1 MTFNFQSEIKKFSY
15 LSANKDGDKEK
26 TGAVSVKGSPAM
38 NRKAK
43 QWEDKL
49 NLNKAG
55 AQDNAEDFTKQF
67 MQDMYSE
74 SSMTNIETR
83 QESKKME
90 ATQAMIGIHQI
101 KCLYSMA

>member
-1 MTFNFQSEIKKFSY
+1 MKKFSY
-15 LSANKDGDKEK
+15 LSANKEAEKEK
-26 TGAVSVKGSPAM
+26 SGTTSVKASPAM

-49 NLNKAG
+49 NSNKAG
-55 AQDNAEDFTKQF
+55 AQNNAEDFTKQF

-83 QESKKME
+83 QQSSRVEETPLIKGRLRKII
-90 ATQAMIGIHQI
+90 ATIFD
-101 KCLYSMA
+101 STFD

>member
-1 MTFNFQSEIKKFSY
+1 
-15 LSANKDGDKEK
+15 
-26 TGAVSVKGSPAM
+26 M

-49 NLNKAG
+49 NSNKAG
-55 AQDNAEDFTKQF
+55 AQNNAEDFTKQF

-83 QESKKME
+83 QQSLRTEE
-90 ATQAMIGIHQI
+90 TQVTKGTLRKNNFCHFLIVLLFIFHI
-101 KCLYSMA
+101 FIV

>member
-1 MTFNFQSEIKKFSY
+1 M
-15 LSANKDGDKEK
+15 SANKDTEKEK
-26 TGAVSVKGSPAM
+26 SGTSSVKASPAM

-49 NLNKAG
+49 NSNKAG
-55 AQDNAEDFTKQF
+55 AQTNAEDFTKQF

-83 QESKKME
+83 QESMKIE
-90 ATQAMIGIHQI
+90 EQQMIKGNFHIEFRHI
-101 KCLYSMA
+101 LM

>member
-1 MTFNFQSEIKKFSY
+1 
-15 LSANKDGDKEK
+15 
-26 TGAVSVKGSPAM
+26 M

-49 NLNKAG
+49 NSNKAG
-55 AQDNAEDFTKQF
+55 AQNNAEDFTKQF

-83 QESKKME
+83 QQSLRTEE
-90 ATQAMIGIHQI
+90 TQMTKGTLRNDNFRHFLILLLFIFVLKLGIVSFLMCHFR
-101 KCLYSMA
+101 KR